1 MISTFSKMHNSLF
14 TKIILTIT
22 ALSFMSLFGV
32 SGYINTANSNKP
44 VIKVDDLEIS
54 QSEFNYLLQKE
65 LSKLKDTDT
74 LDQEQAE
81 ARKAEISAELAKIKL
96 DDLLLENTMKK
107 YNVDVTDGLVSQ
119 IIQISPQFLNNGKF
133 DREMYKWYLNRNNM
147 SEQDLVA
154 EIKRNIGRKILVET
168 QVAGFNVPQVLQ
180 TQMQKVLGQRRTFK
194 YIKLIANNAKIDRQ
208 PSKEE
213 LDQYY
218 EDFNEEF
225 RVPEKRDITVLSL
238 PLETIEKS
246 IDVSDDEINTYYKEH
261 IEEYEQPE
269 KRHVLQMAF
278 ENEDDAKK
286 AKAELAG
293 KDFMTVAKENGQSE
307 EDTDFGAVAKS
318 DLSDELADVVFSLAK
333 GQVSQPEKINGSWQ
347 ILKVTEIEPA
357 NIMPR
362 EQADAQIKKTIQE
375 ERAYDGSY
383 ELMTKLEDQLG
394 AGATL
399 QEIADSFGIVLARVE
414 NLTEDGSFNGSVI
427 GKKLAEDESYDAA
440 KADIAELKA
449 DIAEL
454 VKNKDVID
462 AAFSYNA
469 GEVSQTIEG
478 DDGLI
483 VVEINKIHES
493 HIQPENDVIDKI
505 TALWKDSEKVSVTQE
520 LADNINH
527 DLESGDALNE
537 VAARYNLPVMKTMPI
552 TRGETFADLNFDE
565 MKTLF
570 STDKNEVK
578 VLQKGDDYL
587 IAETSA
593 VYDDS
598 AALGKEEKDFLKQA
612 LQIEISQEL
621 SDALLHG
628 YAKDY
633 KVEVNYG
640 RMGIND

>member
-225 RVPEKRDITVLSL
+225 RVPEKRDITILSL

-399 QEIADSFGIVLARVE
+399 QEIADSFDIALTKVKNLA
-414 NLTEDGSFNGSVI
+414 EDGSS
-427 GKKLAEDESYDAA
+427 DAVN
-440 KADIAELKA
+440 A

>member
-147 SEQDLVA
+147 NEQDLVA

-225 RVPEKRDITVLSL
+225 RVPEKRDITILSL

-286 AKAELAG
+286 AKDELAG

-333 GQVSQPEKINGSWQ
+333 GQVSQPAKINGSWQ

-399 QEIADSFGIVLARVE
+399 QEIANSFDIALTKVKNLAE
-414 NLTEDGSFNGSVI
+414 DGSFYSALTYSALKEAKNLTEDGSS
-427 GKKLAEDESYDAA
+427 DAVN
-440 KADIAELKA
+440 A

-570 STDKNEVK
+570 SADKNEVK

>member
-107 YNVDVTDGLVSQ
+107 YNVDVTDSLISQ

-225 RVPEKRDITVLSL
+225 RVPEKRDITILSL

-383 ELMTKLEDQLG
+383 ELMTKLEDKLG

-399 QEIADSFGIVLARVE
+399 QEIANSFDIALTKVKNLAE
-414 NLTEDGSFNGSVI
+414 DGSFDTALTYSALKEAKNLTEDGSS
-427 GKKLAEDESYDAA
+427 DAVN
-440 KADIAELKA
+440 A

>member
-32 SGYINTANSNKP
+32 SGYINSANSNKP
-44 VIKVDDLEIS
+44 VIKVDNLEIS
-54 QSEFNYLLQKE
+54 QSEFNYMLQKE
-65 LSKLKDTDT
+65 LSKLKDMDSANP
-74 LDQEQAE
+74 EEAE

-107 YNVDVTDGLVSQ
+107 FKVDVTDSLVSQ
-119 IIQISPQFLNNGKF
+119 IIQISPQFLNNGQF
-133 DREMYKWYLNRNNM
+133 DREMYKWYMNKNNLT
-147 SEQDLVA
+147 EKDLVA

-168 QVAGFNVPQVLQ
+168 QVEGFKVPEVLQ
-180 TQMQKVLGQRRTFK
+180 SQMQKVLGQRRTFK
-194 YIKLIANNAKIDRQ
+194 YIKLAAADAKIDRK
-208 PSKEE
+208 PSQEE

-218 EDFNEEF
+218 EDFTEDF
-225 RVPEKRDITVLSL
+225 RVPEKRDVKILSL

-246 IDVSDDEINTYYKEH
+246 INVSDDEINTYYKEH

-269 KRHVLQMAF
+269 KRHVLQLAF
-278 ENEDDAKK
+278 EDEESAKK
-286 AKAELAG
+286 AEAELAA
-293 KDFMTVAKENGQSE
+293 KDFMAVAAENGQSA
-307 EDTDFGAVAKS
+307 EDTDFGDVAKS

-333 GQVSQPEKINGSWQ
+333 GQISKPENINGGWQ
-347 ILKVTEIEPA
+347 ILKVTDIIPA
-357 NIMPR
+357 SSTPR
-362 EQADAQIKKTIQE
+362 AQANAQIKKTIQE

-383 ELMTKLEDQLG
+383 ELMTSIEDKLC
-394 AGATL
+394 AGVSLAD
-399 QEIADSFGIVLARVE
+399 IAKEYNIELVDVKNLA
-414 NLTEDGSFNGSVI
+414 EDGSSDN
-427 GKKLAEDESYDAA
+427 KDKQLAEV
-440 KADIAELKA
+440 L
-449 DIAEL
+449 
-454 VKNKDVID
+454 KNKDVID

-483 VVEINKIHES
+483 VVEVEKVHES
-493 HIQPENDVIDKI
+493 HIQPENEVTAKI
-505 TALWKDSEKVSVTQE
+505 TKLWQESEKVSITQE

-527 DLESGDALNE
+527 DLEAGDTLSE
-537 VAARYNLPVMKTMPI
+537 VAGRYNLPVMKTMPI
-552 TRGETFADLNFDE
+552 TRGETFADLNFND

-570 STDKNEVK
+570 SAGKEEAK
-578 VLQKGDDYL
+578 VLQHGDDYL
-587 IAETSA
+587 IAETNE

-598 AALGKEEKDFLKQA
+598 SALSQEDKNFLKQA
-612 LQIEISQEL
+612 LQAEMAQEMA
-621 SDALLHG
+621 DALLHG

>member
-32 SGYINTANSNKP
+32 SGYINSANSNKP
-44 VIKVDDLEIS
+44 VIKVDNLEIS
-54 QSEFNYLLQKE
+54 QSEFNYMLQKE
-65 LSKLKDTDT
+65 LSKLKDTDSANPEET
-74 LDQEQAE
+74 E

-107 YNVDVTDGLVSQ
+107 FKVDVTDSLVSQ
-119 IIQISPQFLNNGKF
+119 IIQISPQFLNNGQF
-133 DREMYKWYLNRNNM
+133 DREMYKWYMNKNNLT
-147 SEQDLVA
+147 EKDLVA

-168 QVAGFNVPQVLQ
+168 QVEGFKVPEVLQ
-180 TQMQKVLGQRRTFK
+180 SQMQKVLGQRRTFK
-194 YIKLIANNAKIDRQ
+194 YIKLAAADAKIDRK
-208 PSKEE
+208 PSQEE

-225 RVPEKRDITVLSL
+225 RVPEKRDVKVLSL

-246 IDVSDDEINTYYKEH
+246 INVSDDEINTYYKEH

-269 KRHVLQMAF
+269 KRHVLQLAF
-278 ENEDDAKK
+278 EDEESAKK
-286 AKAELAG
+286 AEAELAA
-293 KDFMTVAKENGQSE
+293 KDFMAVAAENGQSA
-307 EDTDFGAVAKS
+307 EDTDFGDVAKS

-333 GQVSQPEKINGSWQ
+333 GQISKPENINGGWQ
-347 ILKVTEIEPA
+347 ILKVTDIIPA
-357 NIMPR
+357 SSTPR
-362 EQADAQIKKTIQE
+362 AQANAQIKKTIQE

-383 ELMTKLEDQLG
+383 ELMTSIEDKLG

-399 QEIADSFGIVLARVE
+399 QEIADSFDIALTKVKDLTEDGSFYSAVTYSALKEAK
-414 NLTEDGSFNGSVI
+414 NLTEDGSS
-427 GKKLAEDESYDAA
+427 DAVNV
-440 KADIAELKA
+440 

-483 VVEINKIHES
+483 VVEVEKIHES
-493 HIQPENDVIDKI
+493 HIQPENEVTAKI
-505 TALWKDSEKVSVTQE
+505 TKLWQESEKVSITQE
-520 LADNINH
+520 LVDNINH
-527 DLESGDALNE
+527 DLEAGDTLSE
-537 VAARYNLPVMKTMPI
+537 VAGRYNLPVMKTMPI
-552 TRGETFADLNFDE
+552 TRGETFADLNFND

-570 STDKNEVK
+570 SADKEEAK
-578 VLQKGDDYL
+578 VLQHGDDYL
-587 IAETSA
+587 IAETNE

-598 AALGKEEKDFLKQA
+598 SALSQEDKNFLKQA
-612 LQIEISQEL
+612 LQAEMAQEMA
-621 SDALLHG
+621 DALLHG

>member
-225 RVPEKRDITVLSL
+225 RVPEKRDITILSL

-286 AKAELAG
+286 AKAELAS

-383 ELMTKLEDQLG
+383 ELMTKLEDKLG

-399 QEIADSFGIVLARVE
+399 QEIADSFDIALARVE
-414 NLTEDGSFNGSVI
+414 NLTEDGSS
-427 GKKLAEDESYDAA
+427 DAVN
-440 KADIAELKA
+440 A

-570 STDKNEVK
+570 SADKNEVK

>member
-32 SGYINTANSNKP
+32 SGYINSANSNKP
-44 VIKVDDLEIS
+44 VIKVDNLEIS
-54 QSEFNYLLQKE
+54 QSEFNYMLQKE
-65 LSKLKDTDT
+65 LSKLKDMDSANP
-74 LDQEQAE
+74 EEAE

-107 YNVDVTDGLVSQ
+107 FKVDVTDSLVSQ
-119 IIQISPQFLNNGKF
+119 IIQISPQFLNNGQF
-133 DREMYKWYLNRNNM
+133 DREMYKWYMNKNNLT
-147 SEQDLVA
+147 EKDLVA

-168 QVAGFNVPQVLQ
+168 QVEGFKVPEVLQ
-180 TQMQKVLGQRRTFK
+180 SQMQKVLGQRRTFK
-194 YIKLIANNAKIDRQ
+194 YIKLAAADAKIDRK
-208 PSKEE
+208 PSQEE

-218 EDFNEEF
+218 EDFTEDF
-225 RVPEKRDITVLSL
+225 RVPEKRDVKILSL

-246 IDVSDDEINTYYKEH
+246 INVSDDEINTYYKEH

-269 KRHVLQMAF
+269 KRHVLQLAF
-278 ENEDDAKK
+278 EDEESAKK
-286 AKAELAG
+286 AEAELAA
-293 KDFMTVAKENGQSE
+293 KDFMAVAAENGQSA
-307 EDTDFGAVAKS
+307 EDTDFGDVAKS

-333 GQVSQPEKINGSWQ
+333 GQISKPENINGGWQ
-347 ILKVTEIEPA
+347 ILKVTDIIPA
-357 NIMPR
+357 SSTPR
-362 EQADAQIKKTIQE
+362 AQANAQIKKTIQE

-383 ELMTKLEDQLG
+383 ELMTSIEDKLG

-399 QEIADSFGIVLARVE
+399 QEIADSFDIALTKVKD
-414 NLTEDGSFNGSVI
+414 LTEDGSFYSALTYSALKEAKN
-427 GKKLAEDESYDAA
+427 LTEDESSDAVNV
-440 KADIAELKA
+440 

-483 VVEINKIHES
+483 VVEVEKIHES
-493 HIQPENDVIDKI
+493 HIQPENEVTAKI
-505 TALWKDSEKVSVTQE
+505 TKLWQESEKVSITQE
-520 LADNINH
+520 LVDNINH
-527 DLESGDALNE
+527 DLEAGDTLSE
-537 VAARYNLPVMKTMPI
+537 VAGRYNLPVMKTMPI
-552 TRGETFADLNFDE
+552 TRGETFADLNFND

-570 STDKNEVK
+570 SAGKEEAK
-578 VLQKGDDYL
+578 VLQHGDDYL
-587 IAETSA
+587 IAETNE

-598 AALGKEEKDFLKQA
+598 SALSQEDKNFLKQA
-612 LQIEISQEL
+612 LQAEMAQEMA
-621 SDALLHG
+621 DALLHG

>member
-32 SGYINTANSNKP
+32 SGYINSANSNKP

-54 QSEFNYLLQKE
+54 QSEFNYMLQKE
-65 LSKLKDTDT
+65 LSKLKDTDSANP
-74 LDQEQAE
+74 EEAE

-107 YNVDVTDGLVSQ
+107 FKVDVTDSLVSQ

-133 DREMYKWYLNRNNM
+133 DREMYKWYMNKNNLT
-147 SEQDLVA
+147 EKDLVA

-168 QVAGFNVPQVLQ
+168 QVEGFKVPEVLQ
-180 TQMQKVLGQRRTFK
+180 SQMQKVLGQRRTFK
-194 YIKLIANNAKIDRQ
+194 YIKLVAAEAKIDRK
-208 PSKEE
+208 PSQEE
-213 LDQYY
+213 LNQYY
-218 EDFNEEF
+218 EDFTEDF
-225 RVPEKRDITVLSL
+225 RVPEKRDVKVLSL

-246 IDVSDDEINTYYKEH
+246 INVSDDEINTYYKEH

-269 KRHVLQMAF
+269 KRHVLQLAF
-278 ENEDDAKK
+278 EDEESAKK
-286 AKAELAG
+286 AEAELAA
-293 KDFMTVAKENGQSE
+293 KDFMAVAAENGQSA
-307 EDTDFGAVAKS
+307 EDTDFGDVAKS

-333 GQVSQPEKINGSWQ
+333 GQISKPENINGGWQ
-347 ILKVTEIEPA
+347 ILKVTDIIPA
-357 NIMPR
+357 SSTPR
-362 EQADAQIKKTIQE
+362 AQANAQIKKTIQE

-383 ELMTKLEDQLG
+383 ELMTSIEDKLG
-394 AGATL
+394 AGVSLAD
-399 QEIADSFGIVLARVE
+399 IAKEYNIELVDVKNLA
-414 NLTEDGSFNGSVI
+414 EDGSSDN
-427 GKKLAEDESYDAA
+427 KDKQLAEV
-440 KADIAELKA
+440 L
-449 DIAEL
+449 
-454 VKNKDVID
+454 KNKDVID

-483 VVEINKIHES
+483 VVEVEKVHES
-493 HIQPENDVIDKI
+493 HIQPENEVTAKI
-505 TALWKDSEKVSVTQE
+505 TKLWQESEKVSITQE
-520 LADNINH
+520 LVDNINH
-527 DLESGDALNE
+527 DLEAGDTLSE
-537 VAARYNLPVMKTMPI
+537 VAGRYNLPVMKTMPI
-552 TRGETFADLNFDE
+552 TRGETFADLNFND

-570 STDKNEVK
+570 SAGKEEAK
-578 VLQKGDDYL
+578 VLQHGDDYL
-587 IAETSA
+587 IAETNE

-598 AALGKEEKDFLKQA
+598 SALSQEDKNFLKQA
-612 LQIEISQEL
+612 LQAEMAQEMA
-621 SDALLHG
+621 DALLHG

>member
-107 YNVDVTDGLVSQ
+107 YNVDVTDSLVSQ

-307 EDTDFGAVAKS
+307 EYTDFGAVAKS

-399 QEIADSFGIVLARVE
+399 QEIADSFGIALARVE
-414 NLTEDGSFNGSVI
+414 NLAEDGSFDGALI
-427 GKKLAEDESYDAA
+427 GKKLTEDESSDAVN
-440 KADIAELKA
+440 A

-565 MKTLF
+565 MKALF
-570 STDKNEVK
+570 SADKNEVK

>member
-32 SGYINTANSNKP
+32 SGYINSANSNKP
-44 VIKVDDLEIS
+44 VIKVDNLEIS
-54 QSEFNYLLQKE
+54 QSEFNYMLQKE
-65 LSKLKDTDT
+65 LSKLKDMDSANP
-74 LDQEQAE
+74 EEAE

-107 YNVDVTDGLVSQ
+107 FKVDVTDSLVSQ
-119 IIQISPQFLNNGKF
+119 IIQISPQFLNNGQF
-133 DREMYKWYLNRNNM
+133 DREMYKWYMNKNNLT
-147 SEQDLVA
+147 EKDLVA

-168 QVAGFNVPQVLQ
+168 QVEGFKVPEVLQ
-180 TQMQKVLGQRRTFK
+180 SQMQKVLGQRRTFK
-194 YIKLIANNAKIDRQ
+194 YIKLAAADAKIDRK
-208 PSKEE
+208 PSQEE

-218 EDFNEEF
+218 EDFTEDF
-225 RVPEKRDITVLSL
+225 RVPEKRDVKILSL
-238 PLETIEKS
+238 PLEAIEKS
-246 IDVSDDEINTYYKEH
+246 INVSDDEINTYYKEH

-278 ENEDDAKK
+278 ENEEDAKK

-347 ILKVTEIEPA
+347 ILKVTDIIPA
-357 NIMPR
+357 SSTPR
-362 EQADAQIKKTIQE
+362 AQANAQIKKTIQE

-383 ELMTKLEDQLG
+383 ELMTSIEDKLG

-399 QEIADSFGIVLARVE
+399 QEIADSFGIALARVE
-414 NLTEDGSFNGSVI
+414 NLTEDGSFDGALI
-427 GKKLAEDESYDAA
+427 GKKLTEDGSSDAVNV
-440 KADIAELKA
+440 

-483 VVEINKIHES
+483 VVEVEKVHES
-493 HIQPENDVIDKI
+493 HIQPENEVTAKI
-505 TALWKDSEKVSVTQE
+505 TKLWQESEKVSITQE
-520 LADNINH
+520 LVDNINH
-527 DLESGDALNE
+527 DLEAGDTLSE
-537 VAARYNLPVMKTMPI
+537 VAGRYNLPVMKTMPI
-552 TRGETFADLNFDE
+552 TRGETFADLNFND

-570 STDKNEVK
+570 SANKEEAK
-578 VLQKGDDYL
+578 VLQHGDDYL
-587 IAETSA
+587 IAETNE

-598 AALGKEEKDFLKQA
+598 SALSQEDKNFLKQA
-612 LQIEISQEL
+612 LQAEMAQEMA
-621 SDALLHG
+621 DALLHG

>member
-225 RVPEKRDITVLSL
+225 RVPEKRDITILSL

-362 EQADAQIKKTIQE
+362 EQADAQIKKAIQE

-383 ELMTKLEDQLG
+383 ELMTKLEDKLG

-399 QEIADSFGIVLARVE
+399 QEIANSFDIALTKVKNLAE
-414 NLTEDGSFNGSVI
+414 DGSFDTALTYSALKEAKNLTEDGSS
-427 GKKLAEDESYDAA
+427 DAVNV
-440 KADIAELKA
+440 

-565 MKTLF
+565 MKALF

>member
-107 YNVDVTDGLVSQ
+107 YNVDVTDSLVSQ

-278 ENEDDAKK
+278 ENEEDAKK

-318 DLSDELADVVFSLAK
+318 DLSDELADAVFSLAK

-383 ELMTKLEDQLG
+383 ELMTKLEDKLG

-399 QEIADSFGIVLARVE
+399 QEIADSFDIALTEVK
-414 NLTEDGSFNGSVI
+414 NLTEDGSS
-427 GKKLAEDESYDAA
+427 DAVN
-440 KADIAELKA
+440 ADIAEL
-449 DIAEL
+449 I
-454 VKNKDVID
+454 KNKDVID

-527 DLESGDALNE
+527 DLEAGDALNE

-570 STDKNEVK
+570 SADKNEIK

>member
-32 SGYINTANSNKP
+32 SGYINSANSNKP
-44 VIKVDDLEIS
+44 VIKVDNLEIS
-54 QSEFNYLLQKE
+54 QSEFNYMLQKE
-65 LSKLKDTDT
+65 LSKLKDMDSANP
-74 LDQEQAE
+74 EEAE

-107 YNVDVTDGLVSQ
+107 FKVDVTDSLVSQ
-119 IIQISPQFLNNGKF
+119 IIQISPQFLNNGQF
-133 DREMYKWYLNRNNM
+133 DREMYKWYMNKNNLT
-147 SEQDLVA
+147 EKDLVA

-168 QVAGFNVPQVLQ
+168 QVEGFKVPEVLQ
-180 TQMQKVLGQRRTFK
+180 SQMQKVLGQRRTFK
-194 YIKLIANNAKIDRQ
+194 YIKLAAADAKIDRK
-208 PSKEE
+208 PSQEE

-218 EDFNEEF
+218 EDFTEDF
-225 RVPEKRDITVLSL
+225 RVPEKRDVKILSL

-246 IDVSDDEINTYYKEH
+246 INVSDDEINTYYKEH

-278 ENEDDAKK
+278 ENEEDAKK

-347 ILKVTEIEPA
+347 ILKVTDIIPA
-357 NIMPR
+357 SSTPR
-362 EQADAQIKKTIQE
+362 AQANAQIKKTIQE

-383 ELMTKLEDQLG
+383 ELMTSIEDKLG

-399 QEIADSFGIVLARVE
+399 QEIADSFGIALARVE
-414 NLTEDGSFNGSVI
+414 NLTEDGSFDGALI
-427 GKKLAEDESYDAA
+427 GKKLTEDGSSDAVNV
-440 KADIAELKA
+440 DIAEL
-449 DIAEL
+449 L
-454 VKNKDVID
+454 KNKDVID

-483 VVEINKIHES
+483 VVEVEKVHES
-493 HIQPENDVIDKI
+493 HIQPENEVTAKI
-505 TALWKDSEKVSVTQE
+505 TKLWQESEKVSITQE
-520 LADNINH
+520 LVDNINH
-527 DLESGDALNE
+527 DLEAGDTLSE
-537 VAARYNLPVMKTMPI
+537 VAGRYNLPVMKTMPI
-552 TRGETFADLNFDE
+552 TRGETFADLNFND

-570 STDKNEVK
+570 SAGKEEAK
-578 VLQKGDDYL
+578 VLQHGDDYL
-587 IAETSA
+587 IAETNE

-598 AALGKEEKDFLKQA
+598 SALSQEDKNFLKQA
-612 LQIEISQEL
+612 LQAEMAQEMA
-621 SDALLHG
+621 DALLHG

>member
-74 LDQEQAE
+74 LDQEQTE

-107 YNVDVTDGLVSQ
+107 YNVDVTDSLVSQ

-225 RVPEKRDITVLSL
+225 RVPEKRDITILSL

-307 EDTDFGAVAKS
+307 EYTDFGAVAKS

-399 QEIADSFGIVLARVE
+399 QEIADSFGIALARVE
-414 NLTEDGSFNGSVI
+414 NLAEDGSFDGALIGKKLTEDGSS
-427 GKKLAEDESYDAA
+427 DAVN
-440 KADIAELKA
+440 A

-570 STDKNEVK
+570 SADKNEVK

>member
-32 SGYINTANSNKP
+32 SGYINSANSNKP
-44 VIKVDDLEIS
+44 VIKVDNLEIS
-54 QSEFNYLLQKE
+54 QSEFNYMLQKE
-65 LSKLKDTDT
+65 LSKLKDMDSANP
-74 LDQEQAE
+74 EEAE

-107 YNVDVTDGLVSQ
+107 FKVDVTDSLVSQ
-119 IIQISPQFLNNGKF
+119 IIQISPQFLNNGQF
-133 DREMYKWYLNRNNM
+133 DREMYKWYMNKNNLT
-147 SEQDLVA
+147 EKDLVA

-168 QVAGFNVPQVLQ
+168 QVEGFKVPEVLQ
-180 TQMQKVLGQRRTFK
+180 SQMQKVLGQRRTFK
-194 YIKLIANNAKIDRQ
+194 YIKLAAADAKIDRK
-208 PSKEE
+208 PSQEE

-225 RVPEKRDITVLSL
+225 RVPEKRDVKVLSL

-246 IDVSDDEINTYYKEH
+246 INVSDDEINTYYKEH

-269 KRHVLQMAF
+269 KRHVLQLAF
-278 ENEDDAKK
+278 EDEESAKK
-286 AKAELAG
+286 AEAELAA
-293 KDFMTVAKENGQSE
+293 KDFMAVAAENGQSA
-307 EDTDFGAVAKS
+307 EDTDFGDVAKS

-333 GQVSQPEKINGSWQ
+333 GQISKPENINGGWQ
-347 ILKVTEIEPA
+347 ILKVTDIIPA
-357 NIMPR
+357 SSTPR
-362 EQADAQIKKTIQE
+362 AQANAQIKKTIQE

-383 ELMTKLEDQLG
+383 ELMTSIEDKLG

-399 QEIADSFGIVLARVE
+399 QEIADSFDIALTKVKD
-414 NLTEDGSFNGSVI
+414 LTEDGSFYSALTYSTLKEAKN
-427 GKKLAEDESYDAA
+427 LTEDESSDAVNV
-440 KADIAELKA
+440 

-483 VVEINKIHES
+483 VVEVEKIHES
-493 HIQPENDVIDKI
+493 HIQPENEVTAKI
-505 TALWKDSEKVSVTQE
+505 TKLWQESEKVSITQE
-520 LADNINH
+520 LVDNINH
-527 DLESGDALNE
+527 DLEAGDTLSE
-537 VAARYNLPVMKTMPI
+537 VAGRYNLPVMKTMPI
-552 TRGETFADLNFDE
+552 TRGETFADLNFND

-570 STDKNEVK
+570 SANKEEAK
-578 VLQKGDDYL
+578 VLQHGDDYL
-587 IAETSA
+587 IAETNE

-598 AALGKEEKDFLKQA
+598 SALSQEDKDFLKQA
-612 LQIEISQEL
+612 LQAEMAQEMA
-621 SDALLHG
+621 DALLHG

>member
-225 RVPEKRDITVLSL
+225 RVPEKRDITILSL

-286 AKAELAG
+286 AKAELAS

-307 EDTDFGAVAKS
+307 KDTDFGAVAKS

-399 QEIADSFGIVLARVE
+399 QEIANSFDIALTKVKNLAE
-414 NLTEDGSFNGSVI
+414 DGSFYSALTYSALKEAKNLTEDGSS
-427 GKKLAEDESYDAA
+427 DAVN
-440 KADIAELKA
+440 A

-565 MKTLF
+565 MKALF

>member
-54 QSEFNYLLQKE
+54 QSEFNYMLQKE
-65 LSKLKDTDT
+65 LTKLKDMDSANP
-74 LDQEQAE
+74 EEAE
-81 ARKAEISAELAKIKL
+81 ARKAEISSELAKIKL

-107 YNVDVTDGLVSQ
+107 FKVDVTDSLVSQ
-119 IIQISPQFLNNGKF
+119 IIQISPQFLNNGQF
-133 DREMYKWYLNRNNM
+133 DREMYKWYMNKNGLT
-147 SEQDLVA
+147 EKDLVA
-154 EIKRNIGRKILVET
+154 EIKRNIGRKILIET
-168 QVAGFNVPQVLQ
+168 QVEGFKVPEVLQ
-180 TQMQKVLGQRRTFK
+180 SQMQKVLGQRRTFK
-194 YIKLIANNAKIDRQ
+194 YIKLAAAEAKIDRK

-218 EDFNEEF
+218 EDFTEDF
-225 RVPEKRDITVLSL
+225 RVPEKRDVKVLLL

-246 IDVSDDEINTYYKEH
+246 INVSDDEINTYYKEH

-269 KRHVLQMAF
+269 KRHVLQLVF
-278 ENEDDAKK
+278 EDEESAKK
-286 AKAELAG
+286 AEAELAA
-293 KDFMTVAKENGQSE
+293 KDFMAVAAENGQSA

-333 GQVSQPEKINGSWQ
+333 GQTSKPENINGSWQ
-347 ILKVTEIEPA
+347 ILQVTDIIPA
-357 NIMPR
+357 SATPR
-362 EQADAQIKKTIQE
+362 EQANAQIKKTIQE

-383 ELMTKLEDQLG
+383 ELMTSIEDKLG
-394 AGATL
+394 AGVSLAD
-399 QEIADSFGIVLARVE
+399 IAKEYNVELAAVK
-414 NLTEDGSFNGSVI
+414 NLAEDGSSDNTD
-427 GKKLAEDESYDAA
+427 KQLAEV
-440 KADIAELKA
+440 L
-449 DIAEL
+449 
-454 VKNKDVID
+454 KNKDVID

-483 VVEINKIHES
+483 VVEVEKIHES
-493 HIQPENDVIDKI
+493 HIQPENDVIAKI
-505 TALWKDSEKVSVTQE
+505 TKLWQESEKVSITQE
-520 LADNINH
+520 LVDNISH
-527 DLESGDALNE
+527 DLEAGDTLSE
-537 VAARYNLPVMKTMPI
+537 VATRYNLPVMKTMPI
-552 TRGETFADLNFDE
+552 TRGETFADLNFND

-570 STDKNEVK
+570 SADKEEAK
-578 VLQKGDDYL
+578 VLQHGDDYL
-587 IAETSA
+587 IAETNE

-598 AALGKEEKDFLKQA
+598 SALSKEDKDFLKQA
-612 LQIEISQEL
+612 LQAEMAQEMA
-621 SDALLHG
+621 DALLRG

>member
-246 IDVSDDEINTYYKEH
+246 IDVSDDEVNTYYKEH

-333 GQVSQPEKINGSWQ
+333 GQVSQPAKINGSWQ

-383 ELMTKLEDQLG
+383 ELMTKLEDKLG

-399 QEIADSFGIVLARVE
+399 QEIANSFDIALTKVKNLAE
-414 NLTEDGSFNGSVI
+414 DGSFDTALTYSALKEAKNLTEDGSS
-427 GKKLAEDESYDAA
+427 DAVN
-440 KADIAELKA
+440 A

>member
-32 SGYINTANSNKP
+32 SGYINSANSNKP
-44 VIKVDDLEIS
+44 VIKVDNLEIS
-54 QSEFNYLLQKE
+54 QSEFNYMLQKE
-65 LSKLKDTDT
+65 LSKLKDMDSANP
-74 LDQEQAE
+74 EEAE

-107 YNVDVTDGLVSQ
+107 FKVDVTDSLVSQ
-119 IIQISPQFLNNGKF
+119 IIQISPQFLNNGQF
-133 DREMYKWYLNRNNM
+133 DREMYKWYMNKNNLT
-147 SEQDLVA
+147 EKDLVA

-168 QVAGFNVPQVLQ
+168 QVEGFKVPEVLQ
-180 TQMQKVLGQRRTFK
+180 SQMQKVLGQRRTFK
-194 YIKLIANNAKIDRQ
+194 YIKLAAADAKIDRK
-208 PSKEE
+208 PSQEE

-225 RVPEKRDITVLSL
+225 RVPEKRDITILSL

-269 KRHVLQMAF
+269 KRHVLQLAF
-278 ENEDDAKK
+278 EDEESAKK
-286 AKAELAG
+286 AEAELAA
-293 KDFMTVAKENGQSE
+293 KDFMAVAAENGQSA
-307 EDTDFGAVAKS
+307 EDTDFGDVEKS

-333 GQVSQPEKINGSWQ
+333 GQISKPENINGGWQ
-347 ILKVTEIEPA
+347 ILKVTDIIPA
-357 NIMPR
+357 SSTPR
-362 EQADAQIKKTIQE
+362 AQANAQIKKTIQE

-383 ELMTKLEDQLG
+383 ELMTSIEDKLG
-394 AGATL
+394 AGVSLAD
-399 QEIADSFGIVLARVE
+399 IAKEYNIELVDVKNLA
-414 NLTEDGSFNGSVI
+414 EDGSSDN
-427 GKKLAEDESYDAA
+427 KDKQLAEV
-440 KADIAELKA
+440 L
-449 DIAEL
+449 
-454 VKNKDVID
+454 KNKDVID

-483 VVEINKIHES
+483 VVEVEKVHES
-493 HIQPENDVIDKI
+493 HIQPENEVTAKI
-505 TALWKDSEKVSVTQE
+505 TKLWQESEKVSITQE
-520 LADNINH
+520 LVDNINH
-527 DLESGDALNE
+527 DLEAGDTLSE
-537 VAARYNLPVMKTMPI
+537 VAGRYNLPVMKTMPI
-552 TRGETFADLNFDE
+552 TRGETFADLNFND

-570 STDKNEVK
+570 SANKEEAK
-578 VLQKGDDYL
+578 VLQHGDDYL
-587 IAETSA
+587 IAETNE

-598 AALGKEEKDFLKQA
+598 SALSQEDKNFLKQA
-612 LQIEISQEL
+612 LQAEMAQEMA
-621 SDALLHG
+621 DALLHG

>member
-225 RVPEKRDITVLSL
+225 RVPEKRDITILSL

-383 ELMTKLEDQLG
+383 ELMTKLEDKLG

-399 QEIADSFGIVLARVE
+399 QEIANSFDIALTKVKNLAE
-414 NLTEDGSFNGSVI
+414 DGSFDTALTYSALKEAKNLTEDGSS
-427 GKKLAEDESYDAA
+427 DAVN
-440 KADIAELKA
+440 A

-570 STDKNEVK
+570 SADKNEIK